1 MRAVTLILAVS
12 LLTPFASVQAQQR
25 RPVAGL
31 ARRGL
36 LAPGAR
42 VQLYASQ
49 TADGQYGRFVGRI
62 VGWLPDS
69 LVLRTGDDL
78 PLVVPVASITR
89 LEVSRGRESHGGR
102 GAAFGALIGI
112 PLGAVVGLATY
123 EECVPRG
130 GSWDFSCLFDWGPEY
145 SALGGALVGGLGGV
159 VVGALIG
166 ATIETDR
173 WEEVPLDRL
182 RVSFVPQ
189 RDGRFAFG
197 LSVRF

>member
-12 LLTPFASVQAQQR
+12 LLTPFASVQAQQ
-25 RPVAGL
+25 L

-36 LAPGAR
+36 LAPGAGVR
-42 VQLYASQ
+42 LYTSQ

-89 LEVSRGRESHGGR
+89 LEVIRGRKSKAETGAIIGGLLLGGTVLIGITMTPSCPPDKWCLGPSAADAALILTPIAVIV
-102 GAAFGALIGI
+102 GAGIGALIGSGI
-112 PLGAVVGLATY
+112 HG
-123 EECVPRG
+123 
-130 GSWDFSCLFDWGPEY
+130 
-145 SALGGALVGGLGGV
+145 
-159 VVGALIG
+159 
-166 ATIETDR
+166 DR

-182 RVSFVPQ
+182 RVSFAPQ
-189 RDGRFAFG
+189 RDGRFGLG